1 MGSNVLLHIV
11 VGVENDLDNAVLVHP
26 FDEILAQ
33 AGILLTRS
41 AQQSE
46 SIILFV
52 TAGPCGIGTGQ
63 HTLAAA
69 DAAPCVPLGTEVHW
83 CQSFYRLLFAGFYA
97 GSATDAT
104 IRFQMRHC
112 HTHNT
117 KVVHPNLG
125 TVVGTAG
132 QSNLKMQII
141 GEHRFLN
148 ALGKGCGIIASIGTD
163 TVAHAGGDISSTGGG

>member
-1 MGSNVLLHIV
+1 
-11 VGVENDLDNAVLVHP
+11 
-26 FDEILAQ
+26 
-33 AGILLTRS
+33 
-41 AQQSE
+41 
-46 SIILFV
+46 
-52 TAGPCGIGTGQ
+52 
-63 HTLAAA
+63 
-69 DAAPCVPLGTEVHW
+69 
-83 CQSFYRLLFAGFYA
+83 
-97 GSATDAT
+97 
-104 IRFQMRHC
+104 MRHC

-163 TVAHAGGDISSTGGG
+163 TVAHAGGDISSTGGGITVTCLVLIDVQPIDQALKGCINLRHLFKGNTRNLKSLSAGNMNRTITKGFCNMLNLTQIFGIQMAAGDTDAGGSHATFFGDAECVLFQCFCIDIHVFPP